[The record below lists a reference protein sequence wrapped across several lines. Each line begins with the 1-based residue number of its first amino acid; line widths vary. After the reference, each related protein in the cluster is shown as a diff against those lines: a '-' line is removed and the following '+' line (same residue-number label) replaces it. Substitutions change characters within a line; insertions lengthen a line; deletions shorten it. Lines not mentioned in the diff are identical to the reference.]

1 VSYRTNL
8 TYLLRGGRYDV
19 DQPPLDEQE
28 RVDLVRDYHRRAP
41 IRLPNEKLHA
51 ILHVIVVEAN
61 SRSEMK
67 RWRIDACEE
76 ADRGGAETS
85 GTNAPCPVRAREGL
99 VREFGA
105 VAMLTPS
112 DPVRR
117 CA

>member
-67 RWRIDACEE
+67 RWRTGRPRNIGSPDRQGTWANARPGSRQDASPRPQDEE
-76 ADRGGAETS
+76 PAAE
-85 GTNAPCPVRAREGL
+85 AWIR
-99 VREFGA
+99 
-105 VAMLTPS
+105 
-112 DPVRR
+112 
-117 CA
+117 